1 MLITRNRD
9 AIRSVLGR
17 KQRNCDSRSIN
28 SGRKASSLAC
38 GQLAPWVTTG
48 EAHYNEQIR
57 AGEMGEKE
65 KQTGAR
71 VVERGRTEEM
81 KVLRTSVGDLFATQ
95 GHDDLQAQSAAND
108 HV

>member
-1 MLITRNRD
+1 
-9 AIRSVLGR
+9 
-17 KQRNCDSRSIN
+17 
-28 SGRKASSLAC
+28 
-38 GQLAPWVTTG
+38 
-48 EAHYNEQIR
+48 
-57 AGEMGEKE
+57 MGENE